1 MSAPA
6 PPIDVATIPPI
17 THDEGATLGEG
28 AYDRLVAVF
37 ESLGPDDWAKPT
49 DCEGWT
55 VRHLAGHM
63 VGAMR
68 SAASVRE
75 MISQQREIGKRVK
88 AEGGTT
94 VDMMTTVQIDR
105 TAALSTAEVVAELRR
120 LVPLAAKGRRKTPA
134 LMRKAM
140 RFPVEMGSISERWA
154 LGYLVDV
161 ILTRD
166 AWLHRV
172 DLCRAVGAEMVMTP
186 ELDGRIL
193 ADVVAEWARRHGRPF
208 RLELSGPA
216 GGAFVSGS
224 GGEEIGM
231 DPIEFCR
238 ILSGRASGEG
248 LLTQEVPF

>member
-88 AEGGTT
+88 A
-94 VDMMTTVQIDR
+94 R
-105 TAALSTAEVVAELRR
+105 S
-120 LVPLAAKGRRKTPA
+120 
-134 LMRKAM
+134 
-140 RFPVEMGSISERWA
+140 
-154 LGYLVDV
+154 
-161 ILTRD
+161 
-166 AWLHRV
+166 
-172 DLCRAVGAEMVMTP
+172 
-186 ELDGRIL
+186 
-193 ADVVAEWARRHGRPF
+193 ARR
-208 RLELSGPA
+208 S
-216 GGAFVSGS
+216 
-224 GGEEIGM
+224 
-231 DPIEFCR
+231 
-238 ILSGRASGEG
+238 
-248 LLTQEVPF
+248 T